1 VQHESSSNE
10 RIPRLTF
17 IVKNQYLEKRIHRSF
32 DSQQKSP
39 RQSFTTADHISF
51 ALCCKEFV
59 KVVKV
64 TLTDTSS
71 IPNSKKQRLGPNHRK
86 DLKQESRHSHPLRP
100 FMLWKNKLPTNC
112 IWKRK
117 DGVEITKLNIMGWL
131 WVIKDEMGG
140 GRCCPFS
147 RISERYDATLGD
159 VTFRPSARHFS
170 MNAVLH
176 RMFG

>member
-1 VQHESSSNE
+1 
-10 RIPRLTF
+10 
-17 IVKNQYLEKRIHRSF
+17 
-32 DSQQKSP
+32 
-39 RQSFTTADHISF
+39 
-51 ALCCKEFV
+51 V